1 MPRQPSDLPLSAK
14 AGYFATNLVARGLIG
29 LLLLLPYPT
38 RVRLMGAIVS
48 RVIAPLAGFD
58 RRVRRNL
65 AIARPDLSDTDA
77 RRLCRAAADNAGR
90 TLIEIYS
97 GRPFQARANAHPPQ
111 GDGLAALEAAR
122 AGGRPVILVGGHL
135 GNYDAMRAN
144 LVPRGFAMGALYRRM
159 ANPYFNAHYVRSM
172 EINGKPLFEQ
182 GRRGMTEM
190 IRHLR
195 GGGTVAILT
204 DLHVHGGE
212 EFTFFG
218 QPCTT
223 STAAAEM
230 ALKYD
235 AVMIPF
241 HAVRDDNG
249 LDFTIHLHAPIPHS
263 DPRTMTQAINDDLED
278 MVRRHMGQWFW
289 IHRRWKLWN
298 GMGHPDG

>member
-1 MPRQPSDLPLSAK
+1 MPVDPSHLSPLDK
-14 AGYFATNLVARGLIG
+14 AGFFVTNAVARGLIG
-29 LLLLLPYPT
+29 LMLALPYPT
-38 RVRLMGAIVS
+38 RVRLMGWIVS
-48 RVIAPLAGFD
+48 RLVAPLAGLN

-65 AIARPDLSDTDA
+65 AIACPDLPEA
-77 RRLCRAAADNAGR
+77 EVRRLCRAVADNAGR

-97 GRPFQARANAHPPQ
+97 GRPFQDRANAHPPQ
-111 GDGLAALEAAR
+111 GPGVAALAEAR
-122 AGGRPVILVGGHL
+122 AAGRPVILVGGHL

-144 LVPRGFAMGALYRRM
+144 LVPRGYAMGSLYRRM

-182 GRRGMTEM
+182 GRRGTAEM

-195 GGGTVAILT
+195 DGGILALLT
-204 DLHVHGGE
+204 DLHVHADT

-223 STAAAEM
+223 STAAADM

-235 AVMIPF
+235 AALIPF

-249 LDFTIHLHAPIPHS
+249 LDFTVHLHAPIPHG
-263 DPRTMTQAINDDLED
+263 DPRGMTQAINDDLEQ
-278 MVRRHMGQWFW
+278 MVRAHMGQWFW
-289 IHRRWKLWN
+289 IHRRWKPHY
-298 GMGHPDG
+298 GVGHPDG